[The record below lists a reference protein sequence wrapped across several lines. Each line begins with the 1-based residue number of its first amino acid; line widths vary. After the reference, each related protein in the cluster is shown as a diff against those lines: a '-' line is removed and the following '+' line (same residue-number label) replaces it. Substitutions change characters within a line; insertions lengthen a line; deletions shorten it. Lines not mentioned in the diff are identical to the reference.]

1 MAERTGATRIVAFG
15 DNINDIP
22 MLKSADLA
30 VAVANC
36 VDEVRA
42 VADIVIG
49 PNTDDSVARFILDD
63 INRQNKS

>member
-1 MAERTGATRIVAFG
+1 
-15 DNINDIP
+15 